1 MSIGADVPFEFA
13 TVSAELAAR
22 GAALGHSIH
31 WLTETGSTSDD
42 AKHAARL
49 SAPHGTVFVAEA
61 QTKGR
66 GRQGR
71 VWTSAPGEN
80 LLFSVVLRVGCAPI
94 SVPLLSLAAG
104 LSVRDAV
111 AGAVPCSEQVLVKW
125 PNDVVVR
132 GEEGQSRRLRKIAG
146 ILVES
151 SLVGSR
157 VDYVVIGVG
166 VNVHCRSFPDDIAN
180 LATSIALQGQRA
192 PDRGALLVDILV
204 RLERDIDAVLRGGL
218 GAIHSRLSASDA
230 LLGRRV
236 MAEDGTLEGTARGI
250 DPHGHLLVERADGA
264 LIKIAWG
271 EVRLSS

>member
-1 MSIGADVPFEFA
+1 MSIGADAPSEFA
-13 TVSAELAAR
+13 TVSADLAAH
-22 GAALGHSIH
+22 GAALGRSLH

-49 SAPHGTVFVAEA
+49 GAPHGTVFVAEA

-71 VWTSAPGEN
+71 VWTSAPGQN
-80 LLFSVVLRVGCAPI
+80 LLFSVVLRVSCAPI
-94 SVPLLSLAAG
+94 SVPLFSLASG

-111 AGAVPCSEQVLVKW
+111 AGAVPCSERVLVKW

-151 SLVGSR
+151 SLLGSR

-180 LATSIALQGQRA
+180 LATSIALQGQSA
-192 PDRGALLVDILV
+192 PDRGALLVDILL

-218 GAIHSRLSASDA
+218 GAVHSRLSACDA
-230 LLGRRV
+230 LVGRRV
-236 MAEDGTLEGTARGI
+236 TAEDGTLDGTARGI
-250 DPHGHLLVERADGA
+250 DPHGHLLVERADGV
-264 LIKIAWG
+264 LIKVASG